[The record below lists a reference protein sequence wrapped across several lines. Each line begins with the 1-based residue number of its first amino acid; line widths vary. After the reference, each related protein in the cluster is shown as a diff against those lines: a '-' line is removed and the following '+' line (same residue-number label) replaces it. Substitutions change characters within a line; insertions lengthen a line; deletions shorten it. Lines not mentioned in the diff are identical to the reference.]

1 MIFLDKIAKRSD
13 KIAFFGIKNGEN
25 TEYKRMR
32 GFTELSINKNPVE
45 YQRRYIDEKT
55 ERNDV
60 VGYAPSISYS
70 FDKFSDDLVHQDII
84 AIADNELIGTEAVRS
99 ILLVDISKASDD
111 GSFPAILRNW
121 AVIPDSEG
129 NDSEAYTYSGTL
141 KSNGDII
148 KGQATTNDDWQSCQ
162 FTAI

>member
-1 MIFLDKIAKRSD
+1 MDKIAKRSD
-13 KIAFFGIKNGEN
+13 KIAFFGIKNGEE
-25 TEYKRMR
+25 TEFMRMR

-45 YQRRYIDEKT
+45 YSRRYIDEKT

-70 FDKFSDDLVHQDII
+70 FDKFSDDPVHQDII
-84 AIADNELIGTEAVRS
+84 SIADNELIGSDAVRS
-99 ILLVDISKASDD
+99 ILLVDVTSEQED
-111 GSFPAILRNW
+111 GNYPAILRNW
-121 AVIPDSEG
+121 SVIPDSEG

-148 KGQATTNDDWQSCQ
+148 KGTVTTSDDWQSCQ

>member
-1 MIFLDKIAKRSD
+1 MDKIAKRSD
-13 KIAFFGIKNGEN
+13 KIAFFGIANGES
-25 TEYKRMR
+25 TEFKRMR

-70 FDKFSDDLVHQDII
+70 FDKFSEDLVHQDII
-84 AIADNELIGTEAVRS
+84 SIADNELIGSDAVRS
-99 ILLVDISKASDD
+99 ILLVDISSNAED
-111 GSFPAILRNW
+111 GNYPAILRNW
-121 AVIPDSEG
+121 SVIPDSEG

-148 KGQATTNDDWQSCQ
+148 KGQATTTDNWQSCQ

>member
-1 MIFLDKIAKRSD
+1 MDKISKRSD
-13 KIAFFGIKNGEN
+13 KIAFFGIKNGEDV
-25 TEYKRMR
+25 EYVRMR

-45 YQRRYIDEKT
+45 YSRRYIDEKT

-70 FDKFSDDLVHQDII
+70 FDKFSDDNVHTDMIS
-84 AIADNELIGTEAVRS
+84 IADNELIGADAIRSIILVDVSTEAE
-99 ILLVDISKASDD
+99 D
-111 GSFPAILRNW
+111 GTHPAVLRNW
-121 AVIPDSEG
+121 SVIPDSEG

-148 KGQATTNDDWQSCQ
+148 KGYAQTSDDWQSCE

>member
-1 MIFLDKIAKRSD
+1 MDKIAKRSD

-60 VGYAPSISYS
+60 VGYAPSISRT
-70 FDKFSDDLVHQDII
+70 I
-84 AIADNELIGTEAVRS
+84 
-99 ILLVDISKASDD
+99 
-111 GSFPAILRNW
+111 
-121 AVIPDSEG
+121 
-129 NDSEAYTYSGTL
+129 
-141 KSNGDII
+141 
-148 KGQATTNDDWQSCQ
+148 
-162 FTAI
+162 